1 MLKIGEL
8 SKLTGCPIPRI
19 RFYEQKGLLPRPERS
34 LGGQRLYDE
43 RAVERLHFITNC
55 RANGM
60 KLECIAR
67 FIEFEQNPQK
77 GDTWLLARIDDYLLQ
92 AQHYKAQI
100 EQAERYLKH
109 LRENFP
115 PLNSQPTTTPRTR

>member
-55 RANGM
+55 RANGVNYPG
-60 KLECIAR
+60 L
-67 FIEFEQNPQK
+67 
-77 GDTWLLARIDDYLLQ
+77 
-92 AQHYKAQI
+92 
-100 EQAERYLKH
+100 
-109 LRENFP
+109 
-115 PLNSQPTTTPRTR
+115 TTEA